1 MANLQQ
7 EVGQTTKAYV
17 LEVRLDDGETLHAD
31 MGDDLDSARAQ
42 LASIHSRFGSDA
54 FVLLGEDTVVRSG
67 DIRHVQ
73 LHEREVSGPG
83 LLETLKARMGG
94 DEMSTYETGQ
104 TQTRRGDG
112 RGQQHSGGI
121 LDQAF
126 VGYGRRPWA
135 ETKPFFL
142 TSEFAAVLLAIVAL
156 AITAGASDSIDAWRF
171 WILTTVLVS
180 FYVLSRGIAKS
191 GTKSRSVDPREDLL
205 RGAVS
210 GEGRERE

>member
-7 EVGQTTKAYV
+7 EVGETTKAYV
-17 LEVRLDDGETLHAD
+17 LEVRLEDGETLQAD
-31 MGDDLDSARAQ
+31 VGDDLDSARAQ

-54 FVLLGEDTVVRSG
+54 FVLLGEDTVVRSE

-94 DEMSTYETGQ
+94 DDMSTYETDQ
-104 TQTRRGDG
+104 TQTRRSTGG
-112 RGQQHSGGI
+112 TRQQSGGI
-121 LDQAF
+121 LDEAF

-142 TSEFAAVLLAIVAL
+142 TSEFLTLVG
-156 AITAGASDSIDAWRF
+156 AITAVAIAMAMSDDLDAVRGWTL
-171 WILTTVLVS
+171 ITGIAAA
-180 FYVLSRGIAKS
+180 YILSRGIAKA
-191 GTKSRSVDPREDLL
+191 GTRDPNPREDA
-205 RGAVS
+205 RY
-210 GEGRERE
+210 

>member
-1 MANLQQ
+1 MANVQQ
-7 EVGQTTKAYV
+7 EVVETSKTYV
-17 LEVRLDDGETLHAD
+17 LEVRLEDGETLQAD
-31 MGDDLDSARAQ
+31 VGDDLDSARAQ

-94 DEMSTYETGQ
+94 DGMSTYESDQ
-104 TQTRRGDG
+104 TQTRRPTDG
-112 RGQQHSGGI
+112 RRQQSGGI
-121 LDQAF
+121 LDEAF

-142 TSEFAAVLLAIVAL
+142 TSEFLALVG
-156 AITAGASDSIDAWRF
+156 AITAVAIAMAVSDDLNAVRGWTLITGIAAAY
-171 WILTTVLVS
+171 I
-180 FYVLSRGIAKS
+180 LSRGIAKA
-191 GTKSRSVDPREDLL
+191 GTRDPNPRDDV
-205 RGAVS
+205 RY
-210 GEGRERE
+210 

>member
-1 MANLQQ
+1 VA
-7 EVGQTTKAYV
+7 
-17 LEVRLDDGETLHAD
+17 RGEPPYRDAEPESFREDEETRV
-31 MGDDLDSARAQ
+31 SARA
-42 LASIHSRFGSDA
+42 RREPY
-54 FVLLGEDTVVRSG
+54 GET
-67 DIRHVQ
+67 
-73 LHEREVSGPG
+73 GPG
-83 LLETLKARMGG
+83 
-94 DEMSTYETGQ
+94 Y
-104 TQTRRGDG
+104 
-112 RGQQHSGGI
+112 
-121 LDQAF
+121 
-126 VGYGRRPWA
+126 GYGPPGPGYGPAWGPWGGRWRYGGGPRPMFPI